1 MKKIFLIWMALNSF
15 TALGNPLGGNPT
27 DGYCQTV
34 DGSACG
40 WGGKG
45 SSQRNV
51 INIPTRWGAIYYNAA
66 NRAIGISEN
75 NTEGYRSAN
84 KEALENC
91 IKAGGGKNPIS
102 RKGQGCHMVT
112 EYRNSCAAIAVG
124 GEIGKG
130 RVAGIGGHD
139 YVEGAEKEAI
149 EVCERGKPFKCEIK
163 YSGCS
168 RHPDYLRY

>member
-27 DGYCQTV
+27 DGYCQTF

-149 EVCERGKPFKCEIK
+149 EVCEKGKPFKCEIK